1 MSAKFMLLIM
11 CFICV
16 EAFAQTKN
24 DSRNLNLDFERLDGE
39 KPVGWVTYGSGDYLL
54 AVDSSIV
61 HDGKYA
67 VTLEFD
73 GTTSNFKAWALN
85 FPADFEGENIRL
97 TGYIKTENVSDGY
110 AGLWMRIDPS
120 VAFDNMNDRGIRGT
134 TDWQQLE
141 ISLNLKPSANNIVVG
156 GMLVGKGKMW
166 LDKLEIT
173 VDGKPLEQAKAKELS
188 MVDQDK
194 EFDAGSGIQAI
205 AMDEKAED
213 DLYQL
218 GLIWGFL
225 KYYHPKIAR
234 GDLNWDYEL
243 FRIMPKLLSS
253 RNHQERDKL
262 FEQWIKDLGACEPR
276 ETESND
282 AEVKFGPDLD
292 WIKSSGYAAGL
303 VAELEKVQNARRDGG
318 HYYISFVKN
327 VGNPNFNEQPY
338 QGMDYPDAGFRML
351 ALYRYWNII
360 QYYFPY
366 KNLIEEDWKGV
377 LKEFIPKMNAAGEE
391 LDYKLACLELI
402 ARVHD
407 THANVWGND
416 DALNTYWGVRLAPL
430 KISFIEGRAV
440 VTEYYKEDL
449 GKETGLKIGDVIG
462 KVNDKAV
469 SEIIKKQL
477 KYTPASNYPTQ
488 LRDIAR
494 RLLKTNDSIIKIEY
508 ARETELLST
517 AIRTYYPDVLDIY
530 GQELE
535 KDSCFKLI
543 DKEIAYLHNGT
554 LKREYIPALWEE
566 IKNTKGLIIDIRNYP
581 SDFPIYMLS
590 AYLMKENKPFVKF
603 TMGSTITPGL
613 FTFGNTLGAGE
624 DNNKNYQG
632 KVVILVNERTQ
643 SSAEFHAMAYRL
655 HPNAMVIGSTTAG
668 ADGNM
673 SWFTLPGAVNTG
685 ISGIGVYYPDGTETQ
700 RVGIVPD
707 LVLTP
712 TIEGIKQNRD
722 IVLEKAIEIIENSP
736 DRSE

>member
-1 MSAKFMLLIM
+1 MRTIFMLLIM
-11 CFICV
+11 CFIAIETC
-16 EAFAQTKN
+16 AQSKN
-24 DSRNLNLDFERLDGE
+24 DSRDLNLDFEQLDGE
-39 KPVGWVTYGSGDYLL
+39 KPAGWVNYGSGNYLI
-54 AVDSSIV
+54 AVDSAIV
-61 HDGKYA
+61 QNGKYS

-73 GTTSNFKAWALN
+73 GNTPNFKAWALN
-85 FPADFEGENIRL
+85 FPADFEGEKIRL

-120 VAFDNMNDRGIRGT
+120 VAFDNMNDRGVKGT
-134 TDWQQLE
+134 SDWELYE
-141 ISLNLKPSANNIVVG
+141 INLNLKPSANNIVVG

-173 VDGKPLEQAKAKELS
+173 IDGRPLDQAQAKEVKKAYK
-188 MVDQDK
+188 DK
-194 EFDAGSGIQAI
+194 EFDAGSGIQTV
-205 AMDEKAED
+205 AMDEKTED

-243 FRIMPKLLSS
+243 FRIMPKILSS
-253 RNHQERDKL
+253 ENSLERDVL
-262 FEQWIKDLGACEPR
+262 FETWIKDLGACEQKK
-276 ETESND
+276 TEGND
-282 AEVKFGPDLD
+282 VDVKFRPDLD
-292 WIKSSGYAAGL
+292 WIRSSGYSAGL
-303 VAELEKVQNARRDGG
+303 VAELEKVKSALRDGD
-318 HYYISFVKN
+318 HYCISFVEN
-327 VGNPNFNEQPY
+327 VGNPNFNEQAY
-338 QGMDYPDAGFRML
+338 EGMDDPDAGFRLL

-377 LKEFIPKMNAAGEE
+377 LKEFIPKMNAAGKE
-391 LDYKLACLELI
+391 LDYKLTCLELI

-416 DALNTYWGVRLAPL
+416 GALNKYWGVHLAPL
-430 KISFIEGRAV
+430 KITFIEDQAV
-440 VTEYYKEDL
+440 VTDFYKEDL
-449 GKETGLKIGDVIG
+449 GKETDLLVGDVIEI
-462 KVNDKAV
+462 VNDEPV
-469 SEIIKKQL
+469 SEIVKKQL

-494 RLLKTNDSIIKIEY
+494 KLLRTNDSIIKIEY
-508 ARETELLST
+508 RRETDLLSMNIC
-517 AIRTYYPDVLDIY
+517 AYNPDVLDIY
-530 GQELE
+530 GQGQE

-543 DKEIAYLHNGT
+543 DEEIAYLHNGT
-554 LKREYIPALWEE
+554 LKRDYIPALWEE

-581 SDFPIYMLS
+581 SDFPIYTLS

-603 TMGSTITPGL
+603 TRGSTITPGL
-613 FTFGNTLGAGE
+613 FTFGNTLGAGK
-624 DNNKNYQG
+624 DNDEYYQG
-632 KVVILVNERTQ
+632 KVVILVNEFSQ
-643 SSAEFHAMAYRL
+643 SSAEFHAMAYRM

-673 SWFTLPGAVNTG
+673 SWFTLPGSVNTG

-707 LVLTP
+707 LLVTP
-712 TIEGIKQNRD
+712 TIEGVKQNKD
-722 IVLEKAIEIIENSP
+722 VVLEKAIEIIKE
-736 DRSE
+736 R